1 MSSEGVAIY
10 GTGFSGLEV
19 LQETEVREDEL
30 KAWDLKYLENIS
42 LHFSRA
48 RATRNEEKGLGRAK
62 KVLFGQIP
70 FGTETKHRFFLL
82 TSFFS
87 CRISFHRFSAP
98 RCICPSQV
106 RQFVCACF
114 YCVLD
119 NVVDTRAL
127 WFVVAHV
134 LLEYWH
140 MDDLMGNLFSLFC
153 PTWSAVLKTSARWFR
168 IR

>member
-10 GTGFSGLEV
+10 GTGFSSLEL

-98 RCICPSQV
+98 RCMCPSQV
-106 RQFVCACF
+106 CF

-119 NVVDTRAL
+119 NVVDIRAL
-127 WFVVAHV
+127 WLVVTHV
-134 LLEYWH
+134 LLEYRH
-140 MDDLMGNLFSLFC
+140 MDDVMGTCFLCF
-153 PTWSAVLKTSARWFR
+153 VQHGARFWKLLRDDFR
-168 IR
+168 